1 MARALPCQQFLPCRA
16 LPCRALQ
23 LIREYSKPRTKPEWR
38 NSVPIITTY
47 GMYKLFKKM
56 QMSRIK
62 IKPKYIALFKNI
74 ENTEWYYAYKTIN
87 DYGMQRYYT
96 NYIYKPGVKYNP
108 NDDSSP
114 LKRLYS
120 LIYNCM

>member
-1 MARALPCQQFLPCRA
+1 MARA
-16 LPCRALQ
+16 LPCRALD
-23 LIREYSKPRTKPEWR
+23 LVREYSKPLTKPEWR
-38 NSVPIITTY
+38 KSVPIITTY
-47 GMYKLFKKM
+47 GMYKILKKM

-62 IKPKYIALFKNI
+62 MKPKYVALFKNI
-74 ENTEWYYAYKTIN
+74 ENTEWYHAYKTIN
-87 DYGMQRYYT
+87 DYGMQRYYM
-96 NYIYKPGVKYNP
+96 NYVHKPGVKYDP

>member
-1 MARALPCQQFLPCRA
+1 MACALPSRALH
-16 LPCRALQ
+16 
-23 LIREYSKPRTKPEWR
+23 LIREYSKPITRPDWR

-47 GMYKLFKKM
+47 GMYKLLKKM

-62 IKPKYIALFKNI
+62 MKLKYVALFKNI
-74 ENTEWYYAYKTIN
+74 ETTEWYYAYKTIN

-108 NDDSSP
+108 KDDSSP